1 MPTTLI
7 GTIIAGALIGWVAS
21 ILVKTNDQMGC
32 LWNVLIGVVGGFL
45 GHWIAGRF
53 FHFHAG
59 SAFSLSGFAV
69 GVGGAVVLLLILQT
83 VGIFSRRRRGS

>member
-32 LWNVLIGVVGGFL
+32 LWNILVGVVGGFL

-53 FHFHAG
+53 FHVQVG
-59 SAFSLSGFAV
+59 SAFSLSGFLV
-69 GVGGAVVLLLILQT
+69 GVGGAVVLLLVLQMI
-83 VGIFSRRRRGS
+83 GLFRRRD

>member
-32 LWNVLIGVVGGFL
+32 LWNILIGVVGGFL
-45 GHWIAGRF
+45 GSWIAEKF
-53 FHFHAG
+53 FHFHVEKG
-59 SAFSLSGFAV
+59 FSLAGFGV
-69 GVGGAVVLLLILQT
+69 GVGGAVVLLIVLQMIG
-83 VGIFSRRRRGS
+83 VFRRRR